1 MSSVPAVV
9 AHDRRALRRRA
20 VTVKR
25 PAVRY
30 VTDEI
35 FSHDIIVAFPTN
47 EGHGVSKLFSSFKIG
62 PLELPNRIVIAPMCQ
77 YSAEEGSA
85 TDWHLIHLGNLA
97 LSGAGLLILE
107 ATAVSPEARISAA
120 DLGLY
125 SDQNEQAL
133 ARVLDAVRRHSAI
146 PVGMQISHAGRK
158 ASTAAPWDGGG
169 QVALDAGGWQTEGA
183 SALPYAAPDRPP
195 AALDDAGL
203 ARVREAFAQTAR
215 RAARLGL
222 DMLEVHAAHGYL
234 LHQFLSPLSNQ
245 RTDQYGGSLEN
256 RMRFPLEVF
265 DAVRAAFPADKP
277 VGVRISATD
286 WVDGGWDLEQSVA
299 LSKALAARG
308 SAYVHV
314 SSGGLSAQQK
324 IEVGPGYQLP
334 FAREIKRAVDVPVIG
349 VGMITTPEQAETVI
363 RDGSADLVALA
374 RGILYDPRWPWHAA
388 AALGAQ
394 VDAPKQYWRS
404 QPAAYKNLFAT
415 GK

>member
-1 MSSVPAVV
+1 M
-9 AHDRRALRRRA
+9 R
-20 VTVKR
+20 
-25 PAVRY
+25 
-30 VTDEI
+30 DEI
-35 FSHDIIVAFPTN
+35 FSHDIIAGFSTT

-77 YSAEEGSA
+77 YSAEQGSA

-107 ATAVSPEARISAA
+107 ATAVSPEARISPA

-125 SDQNEQAL
+125 TDDNEQAL
-133 ARVLDAVRRHSAI
+133 ARVLEAVRKHSDM
-146 PVGMQISHAGRK
+146 PVGIQLGHAGRK
-158 ASTAAPWDGGG
+158 ASCAAPWDGGG
-169 QVALDAGGWQTEGA
+169 QLAADAGGWTTEA
-183 SALPYAAPDRPP
+183 PSAVPYADMDRPP
-195 AALDDAGL
+195 VALDDAGL

-222 DMLEVHAAHGYL
+222 DMVEVHAAHGYL

-286 WVDGGWDLEQSVA
+286 WVEGGWDLAQSVA
-299 LSKALAARG
+299 FSKALAARG

-314 SSGGLSAQQK
+314 SSGGLSALQK
-324 IEVGPGYQLP
+324 IDVGPGYQLP
-334 FAREIKRAVDVPVIG
+334 FAQEIKRQVEVPVIG
-349 VGMITTPEQAETVI
+349 VGMITTPEQAETAI

-388 AALGAQ
+388 ATLGAQ
-394 VDAPKQYWRS
+394 VKAPKQYWRS
-404 QPAAYKNLFAT
+404 QPSAYKNLFAT

>member
-1 MSSVPAVV
+1 M
-9 AHDRRALRRRA
+9 
-20 VTVKR
+20 
-25 PAVRY
+25 
-30 VTDEI
+30 
-35 FSHDIIVAFPTN
+35 
-47 EGHGVSKLFSSFKIG
+47 SKLFSSFKIG
-62 PLELPNRIVIAPMCQ
+62 PLELANRIVVAPMCQ
-77 YSAEEGSA
+77 YSAEQGSA

-107 ATAVSPEARISAA
+107 ATAVSPEARISPA

-125 SDQNEQAL
+125 SDDNEQAL
-133 ARVLDAVRRHSAI
+133 ARVLDAVRKHSDMPI
-146 PVGMQISHAGRK
+146 GIQLGHAGRK
-158 ASTAAPWDGGG
+158 ASCAAPWDGGA
-169 QVALDAGGWQTEGA
+169 QVAPDAGGWTTEA
-183 SALPYAAPDRPP
+183 PSAMPYAATDRPP
-195 AALDDAGL
+195 TALDDAGL

-222 DMLEVHAAHGYL
+222 DMVEVHGAHGYL

-286 WVDGGWDLEQSVA
+286 WVEGGWDLAQSVA
-299 LSKALAARG
+299 FSEALAARG

-324 IEVGPGYQLP
+324 IDVGPGYQLP
-334 FAREIKRAVDVPVIG
+334 FAQEIKRQVEVPVIG
-349 VGMITTPEQAETVI
+349 VGMITTPEQAETAI

-388 AALGAQ
+388 ATLGAQ
-394 VDAPKQYWRS
+394 VKAPKQYWRS